1 MSNALSAEQVAEF
14 LRAEPDFFEQHVDV
28 LLNINVAH
36 PHGGRTVSI
45 PERQLIATREKV
57 KLLENKLAELIQ
69 FGEENDQLS
78 DKIHALSVRLIDC
91 GDLNQIIDT
100 LYLELLDS
108 FQVPHVAVRVWNVLP
123 PDNPIPEFQPVPAEL
138 MQFVEAMS
146 VPYCGSHPVYETNQ
160 WFGEHAPHLKS
171 YAMLPLKTGRHFGLL
186 LMASENASRFYAD
199 MGTVFLS
206 RIGDVLAHCLARHLS
221 FVPAAA
227 GES

>member
-1 MSNALSAEQVAEF
+1 M
-14 LRAEPDFFEQHVDV
+14 
-28 LLNINVAH
+28 
-36 PHGGRTVSI
+36 SI

-78 DKIHALSVRLIDC
+78 DRIHDLTVRLIACSGLD
-91 GDLNQIIDT
+91 QVIDT
-100 LYLELLDS
+100 IYLELLDN
-108 FQVPHVAVRVWNVLP
+108 FQVPHVAVRLWEVAP
-123 PDNPIPEFQPVPAEL
+123 PDNPGPEFQAIPVEL
-138 MQFVEAMS
+138 MQFVEAMAT
-146 VPYCGSHPVYETNQ
+146 PYCGSHPVYETNQ

-171 YAMLPLKTGRHFGLL
+171 YAMVPLKAGRHFGLL

-206 RIGDVLAHCLARHLS
+206 RIGDILAHCLARHLT